1 MTDGGDDYSESI
13 VGSPMDV
20 AEETIGFIEA
30 LEAKRMDESDI
41 LESLLMT
48 IEALLVPQRTDD

>member
-1 MTDGGDDYSESI
+1 
-13 VGSPMDV
+13 MDS

-30 LEAKRMDESDI
+30 LEAKCMDESDI

-48 IEALLVPQRTDD
+48 IEALLAPQRTDD